1 MYEMKDEFLTGI
13 QFIDEEHT
21 KLFEI
26 TNRLY
31 EISRDEFIP
40 DKYDYIV
47 DIIKELTEYT
57 KYHFNHEEEFMKSIN
72 YRRILSQM
80 VYHKEFVDR
89 LEAIDL
95 DSVDIAQ
102 EKTMTELLNF
112 LYDWL
117 VNHICNTDKLI
128 AKDLKERGL
137 N

>member
-13 QFIDEEHT
+13 QFIDEEHG

-31 EISRDEFIP
+31 EISHDQFIP

-47 DIIKELTEYT
+47 DVIKELTEYT
-57 KYHFNHEEEFMKSIN
+57 KFHFAHEEEFMKSKN

-80 VYHKEFVDR
+80 VYHKEFVAR

-95 DSVDIAQ
+95 DSVDLAQ
-102 EKTMTELLNF
+102 EETITDLLNF

-117 VNHICNTDKLI
+117 VHHICNTDKLI
-128 AKDLKERGL
+128 YEDLKERGEL
-137 N
+137 

>member
-47 DIIKELTEYT
+47 DVIKELTEYT

-89 LEAIDL
+89 LESINL

-102 EKTMTELLNF
+102 EKTMTELLSF

-117 VNHICNTDKLI
+117 VHHICNTDKLI
-128 AKDLKERGL
+128 AKDLEERDL